1 MQKDKRNILIFIVV
15 LVIIV
20 FASYFIFTSGTTTK
34 IKGSVERLTA
44 TIDQDVNASDLP
56 VINYVVNSS
65 GENLVN
71 TDVAITVNASSIYK
85 INKVE
90 YSFDLDNW
98 QEVKED
104 INDKEVSVKIV
115 FNKTINK
122 KVYIRIINEKG
133 YSSYAYETIVN
144 IDKEKPTLDL
154 EKNNENIVIK
164 ANDNVGLSSIQYSND
179 KENWEDE
186 DISGEEITLT
196 KSNFEYK
203 YVRAVDSV
211 GNISKIKEIDK

>member
-44 TIDQDVNASDLP
+44 TVDQDVNASDLP

-144 IDKEKPTLDL
+144 IDKENPTLDL

-203 YVRAVDSV
+203 YVRVVDSV